1 LSAALEAVMKKKSKS
16 PQKQNAKLLTK
27 VELELMKHLWEI
39 GEGTVKDV
47 IAALPGD
54 RKLAYTSVSTI
65 LRILEQKGILQSR
78 KQGRAHIYTP
88 TIARAHYETNSLI
101 NYVKNVFDDTPAM
114 LVKRLLDTETLSADD
129 IEEIKKMLDEK
140 GH

>member
-1 LSAALEAVMKKKSKS
+1 MKKRTQF
-16 PQKQNAKLLTK
+16 PENRDAKLLTK

-47 IAALPGD
+47 IAALPGE

-65 LRILEQKGILQSR
+65 LRILEQKGILHSR

-88 TIARAHYETNSLI
+88 TIERQHYETNSLM
-101 NYVKNVFDDTPAM
+101 NYVKNVFDDAPAM
-114 LVKRLLDTETLSADD
+114 LVKRLLDTKSLSADD
-129 IEEIKKMLDEK
+129 IEEIKKMLDDR
-140 GH
+140 GY

>member
-1 LSAALEAVMKKKSKS
+1 MKKRTHSLKGRD
-16 PQKQNAKLLTK
+16 PKLLTK
-27 VELELMKHLWEI
+27 VELELMKHLWNI
-39 GEGTVKDV
+39 GEGTVNDV
-47 IAALPGD
+47 IAVLPGD

-88 TIARAHYETNSLI
+88 TIEKAHYETSSLL
-101 NYVKNVFDDTPAM
+101 NYVKDVFDDTPAM
-114 LVKRLLDTETLSADD
+114 LVKRLLDTETLSAED
-129 IEEIKKMLDEK
+129 IEEIKKMLDDK

>member
-1 LSAALEAVMKKKSKS
+1 MAKKTQSHKNR
-16 PQKQNAKLLTK
+16 NAKLLTK
-27 VELELMKHLWEI
+27 VELELMKHLWKI

-47 IAALPGD
+47 MAAIPGD

-88 TIARAHYETNSLI
+88 TIERERYETNSLV

-114 LVKRLLDTETLSADD
+114 LVKRLLDIETLCDDD